1 MALDFFA
8 ISSQGVY
15 PTPTPTG
22 AIRAALAVSQGL
34 LNITLPSP
42 AESTVGLVSI
52 IVGKVKDLFMSR
64 HIHL

>member
-22 AIRAALAVSQGL
+22 AKRMALAVSQGL
-34 LNITLPSP
+34 LNIALPSGGIGI
-42 AESTVGLVSI
+42 SRMLMIGMDGI
-52 IVGKVKDLFMSR
+52 RFMKGIFR
-64 HIHL
+64 MG